1 MNFHKIFSQQEK
13 ALSEEAQPHQQDV
26 KSLWDRWDKAQQEE
40 TPSDLVRGYNL
51 VGIGLIL
58 AGSLLQLFSSSG
70 LVKYRLAPIVILI
83 GAAIITVK
91 KVKALWLQRSSDR

>member
-1 MNFHKIFSQQEK
+1 MNFHKMVSKQEK
-13 ALSEEAQPHQQDV
+13 DLNEKAQPHQKDV
-26 KSLWDRWDKAQQEE
+26 KSLWDRWDKSQQEE
-40 TPSDLVRGYNL
+40 TPSDLVKGYNL
-51 VGIGLIL
+51 VGIGLIM

-91 KVKALWLQRSSDR
+91 RVRALWLQRSSDR